1 VALVFLV
8 HVPKVPMGN
17 MNILE
22 LGTNVFIVEQIH
34 TGLVPIVLRKSIN
47 MNLGLESVV
56 IVGHP
61 HLVHALT
68 AHQKSMNIKYAAE
81 IC

>member
-1 VALVFLV
+1 MA
-8 HVPKVPMGN
+8 N

-22 LGTNVFIVEQIH
+22 LGTNVFIVDQIH
-34 TGLVPIVLRKSIN
+34 TGRVPIALRKSIN
-47 MNLGLESVV
+47 MNLALDVV

-68 AHQKSMNIKYAAE
+68 AHQKCTSINYFSKNSRNR
-81 IC
+81 